1 MEIDD
6 EIIATLSDY
15 LDGSL
20 AAERRAEVEAKL
32 ADDEAWQHAH
42 AELTETRAA
51 MSSLQRARAPEPER
65 FARDV
70 TWKIHKRSAGR
81 FFAKRT
87 LGDRVPFGALLI
99 VAAAGLLAIA
109 YLLWASPTGSLKPT
123 RDADPP
129 PRGSQRLVP
138 LP

>member
-1 MEIDD
+1 M
-6 EIIATLSDY
+6 
-15 LDGSL
+15 
-20 AAERRAEVEAKL
+20 
-32 ADDEAWQHAH
+32 
-42 AELTETRAA
+42 
-51 MSSLQRARAPEPER
+51 
-65 FARDV
+65 